1 MKKSLLSLVAL
12 AFLTTSC
19 NSENQKAEAK
29 KNFVAACTSKM
40 QSDFGDAP
48 AMREQIKTF
57 CECSA
62 DRIMETFTESELRK
76 LDTNPDDPGLNAKRD
91 EAIRPCR
98 EAFIQTAAAPGGN

>member
-1 MKKSLLSLVAL
+1 MKKVLLSLAAL
-12 AFLTTSC
+12 AVLTAGC
-19 NSENQKAEAK
+19 NSGNQKAEAK
-29 KNFVAACTSKM
+29 KNFISACTTKM
-40 QSDFGDAP
+40 QGDFGDAP

-62 DRIMETFTESELRK
+62 DRIMDSFTESEIKK

-98 EAFIQTAAAPGGN
+98 EAFIQSAGGGQ